1 MGRTQGAL
9 GATLISIRKRG
20 PGGRDRRKT
29 GEGRTMGK
37 RMEIGEGEAKREQE
51 GGRVG

>member
-29 GEGRTMGK
+29 RK
-37 RMEIGEGEAKREQE
+37 VGEAVLGAGSE
-51 GGRVG
+51 GKDTYVTPRLTT